1 MCGFKFGCVF
11 LVGLAVLSEM
21 SVAESLIFACTFR
34 DGSASYN
41 YMAQADQLVVDVE
54 KQSADLRVARTM
66 GTGTPVNWLFSTREV
81 WGGPDK
87 FLVYVGEN
95 WIAGAGFLAGTPHS
109 FQLEDSLLTWTFVI
123 AEGPVWLRWECKG

>member
-1 MCGFKFGCVF
+1 MCELKFGLVF
-11 LVGLAVLSEM
+11 LVGLAVSSEA
-21 SVAESLIFACTFR
+21 SLAEPLIFACTFR
-34 DGSASYN
+34 DVSSSYN

-66 GTGTPVNWLFSTREV
+66 GTGTPVNWLFTTREV

-87 FLVYVGEN
+87 FLVYAGEN

-109 FQLEDSLLTWTFVI
+109 FRLEGGSLTWTFVI
-123 AEGPVWLRWECKG
+123 AEGPVWIRWECKK